1 MSGQGLRIVPYAGH
15 KGYQCYLDGWK
26 VNGKRKRLYFKDE
39 VAAAKK
45 LAELAKQ
52 HKQEGQAGLD
62 VPLELRVMAVK
73 AAKRLAPFNKSV
85 LDAAEFYAT
94 HLERECSSVLV
105 SAAIEGYLNGK
116 IRAGLSQ
123 RHLRDIRGRIGR
135 FNEAFGPRLIRTMSV
150 REIEDW
156 LHGISLAPQ
165 SVVNYRAV
173 VHAFFEHCVKRSLV
187 ERNPIAAIDKVKLVD
202 KAPEILTPEQLFNL
216 LSAAPFDLLPVL
228 AIQAFAGLR
237 TEETM
242 RLDWSEVDQVRGYIT
257 VSARKAKTARRRLI
271 PIADNLAQ
279 WLRPYA
285 GMSGLTWPKGGRFY
299 HKAINRLRSAIGMTH
314 WPQNAL
320 RHSFASY
327 HLAKYCNASELMLYM
342 GHTSTKQI
350 FEAYRELVH
359 PPAAHAY
366 WNIAP
371 AN

>member
-1 MSGQGLRIVPYAGH
+1 MGGFSGDFEVLYSLSLHGSLLGASKSREAGTGIEPVSSGFADRGLTTWLPRRILLPEPIRWLSPFTPYGTRRQLLPIFENSANLGACQGQGLRIVPYAGH

-26 VNGKRKRLYFKDE
+26 VNGKRKRLYLKDE
-39 VAAAKK
+39 ATAAKK

-52 HKQEGQAGLD
+52 QKQEGQAGLD

-94 HLERECSSVLV
+94 HLERECSSVQV

-116 IRAGLSQ
+116 ERSGLSQ

-156 LHGISLAPQ
+156 FHGISLAPQ

-202 KAPEILTPEQLFNL
+202 KAPEILSPEQLFNL
-216 LSAAPFDLLPVL
+216 LSAAPLTCSRYLLSKLSPV
-228 AIQAFAGLR
+228 FEPKR
-237 TEETM
+237 PC
-242 RLDWSEVDQVRGYIT
+242 
-257 VSARKAKTARRRLI
+257 VSTGRK
-271 PIADNLAQ
+271 
-279 WLRPYA
+279 
-285 GMSGLTWPKGGRFY
+285 
-299 HKAINRLRSAIGMTH
+299 
-314 WPQNAL
+314 
-320 RHSFASY
+320 
-327 HLAKYCNASELMLYM
+327 
-342 GHTSTKQI
+342 STK
-350 FEAYRELVH
+350 
-359 PPAAHAY
+359 
-366 WNIAP
+366 
-371 AN
+371 